1 MKVYLDVVEVL
12 GLGDGGGQAAV
23 AEGADHQ
30 LSVHTDHLAEL
41 IVCILQCM
49 SVAVAPSIWVGFSHG
64 PVGAPRNKTTSTLF
78 KC

>member
-49 SVAVAPSIWVGFSHG
+49 SVAPSIWVGFCHG
-64 PVGAPRNKTTSTLF
+64 PVRAPRNKTNVS
-78 KC
+78 